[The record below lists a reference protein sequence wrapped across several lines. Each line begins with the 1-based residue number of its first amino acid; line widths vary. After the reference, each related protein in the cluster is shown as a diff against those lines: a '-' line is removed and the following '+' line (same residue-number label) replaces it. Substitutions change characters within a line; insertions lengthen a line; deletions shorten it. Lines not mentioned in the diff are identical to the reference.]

1 MPKKTEIDHYSDKE
15 ALDFHIKGKS
25 GKIEINSSKPLIT
38 KRDLSLAYSPGV
50 AAPVKEIAKNPE
62 LAYDYTS
69 KGNLVA
75 VISNGSAILGLGN
88 LGALASKPVMEGKS
102 VLFKRFAD
110 IDSIDIEINN
120 NNPESIIETI
130 KNIGGTFGGINLEDI
145 AAPDCFIIEQKLKEL
160 LDIPI
165 FHDDQHGTAIITTA
179 ALINALDIS
188 KKKIEEVKIVVNGAG
203 ASAQACANLFKSS
216 GVKSDNIIMC
226 DSKGVIYKGRK
237 NIDQFK
243 SAHAIETKHRTLN
256 DAMKG
261 SDVFLG
267 LSAKDVVTQEMVKSM
282 AKNPIIFACANPD
295 PEIKPELIQEARS
308 DAIIAT
314 GRSDYPNQVNNL
326 IGFPYIFRG
335 ALDVRAKEINEAMKI
350 AAAKAIALLARENVP
365 DEVVSAYGGDR
376 PRYGKNYII
385 PSTFDPRLISVI
397 PAAVADAAMKS
408 GVARKNLNDLEIY
421 KDQLTNRLD
430 PTMSLM
436 QGINAKVRK
445 NPKRV
450 IFAEGCLLYTSPSP
464 RD

>member
-25 GKIEINSSKPLIT
+25 GKIEINSSKPLTT

-50 AAPVKEIAKNPE
+50 VAPVKEIAKDPE

-88 LGALASKPVMEGKS
+88 LGSLASKPVMEGKS

-110 IDSIDIEINN
+110 IDSIDIEVDSNDTS
-120 NNPESIIETI
+120 SIIETI

-179 ALINALDIS
+179 TLMNALDVS
-188 KKKIEEVKIVVNGAG
+188 NKKIEKVRVVVNGAG

-216 GVKSDNIIMC
+216 GVKSENIIMC

-243 SAHAIETKHRTLN
+243 SAFAVDTKLRTL
-256 DAMKG
+256 DEAIKEA
-261 SDVFLG
+261 DVFLG
-267 LSAKDVVTQEMVKSM
+267 LSAKDVVTKEMVKSM

-295 PEIKPELIQEARS
+295 PEIKPELIEEVRS
-308 DAIIAT
+308 DAIVAT

-335 ALDVRAKEINEAMKI
+335 ALDVRAKEINEEMKV

-376 PRYGKNYII
+376 PRYGKII
-385 PSTFDPRLISVI
+385 LYLQHLI
-397 PAAVADAAMKS
+397 
-408 GVARKNLNDLEIY
+408 
-421 KDQLTNRLD
+421 LD
-430 PTMSLM
+430 
-436 QGINAKVRK
+436 
-445 NPKRV
+445 
-450 IFAEGCLLYTSPSP
+450 
-464 RD
+464 